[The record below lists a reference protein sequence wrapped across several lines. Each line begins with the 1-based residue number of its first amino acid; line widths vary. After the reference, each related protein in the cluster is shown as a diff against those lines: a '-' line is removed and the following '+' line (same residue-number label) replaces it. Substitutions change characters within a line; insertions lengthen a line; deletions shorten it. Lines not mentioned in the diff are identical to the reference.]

1 MIHIKHKISIC
12 YFYYLIFFFNFFPSC
27 VVMTALSD
35 ARRSVFVAEKSK
47 IIFISWQFYWQ
58 ICNAFSWHR
67 YIVNCVTRYD
77 NDLIA
82 GDDDVFARFSL
93 WLNIGNDHNAH
104 FIHEKCMVPIYNNA
118 GVLYLCDRVWFI
130 GLLQQILTWVPHCCT
145 PTTFRIVRM

>member
-1 MIHIKHKISIC
+1 MIHIKRPKISIC

-47 IIFISWQFYWQ
+47 IIFISWQFCWQ
-58 ICNAFSWHR
+58 ISNAFSWHT
-67 YIVNCVTRYD
+67 YIVNCITRHD

-93 WLNIGNDHNAH
+93 WLNIGNNHNAH
-104 FIHEKCMVPIYNNA
+104 VIHEKCMVYIIMPVFCICVTGY
-118 GVLYLCDRVWFI
+118 
-130 GLLQQILTWVPHCCT
+130 GLLGYYNKFWHEY
-145 PTTFRIVRM
+145 RIAALRQRSA